1 MKGGRS
7 FLSRRDVDK
16 QQSDSGKGEK
26 WKSAELY
33 LFKNTLRSNKDPSF
47 KVAGQIFFFRNG
59 QYYNHPT
66 ISIPSATYLLSSAS
80 AQSLPTISRS
90 NLFSL

>member
-16 QQSDSGKGEK
+16 QQSDSGKEEK

-33 LFKNTLRSNKDPSF
+33 LFKNTLPSNKNPSF
-47 KVAGQIFFFRNG
+47 KVAGQIFF
-59 QYYNHPT
+59 
-66 ISIPSATYLLSSAS
+66 L
-80 AQSLPTISRS
+80 
-90 NLFSL
+90 